1 MESKPNMSKTES
13 VRTLMMQGDPCMI
26 GVLFSFA
33 MKGEGKRMRTMQDQM
48 QKWIKAN
55 NMTYRPER
63 NRKERKHK
71 RNKERMTEREI
82 KELMGVCRPVYRRG
96 KGGAFRQR

>member
-1 MESKPNMSKTES
+1 
-13 VRTLMMQGDPCMI
+13 
-26 GVLFSFA
+26 
-33 MKGEGKRMRTMQDQM
+33 MRTMQDQM

-55 NMTYRPER
+55 NMAYRSER
-63 NRKERKHK
+63 NRKERK
-71 RNKERMTEREI
+71 RNKERLTEREI

>member
-33 MKGEGKRMRTMQDQM
+33 MKGEGKRMRTMKDQM

-55 NMTYRPER
+55 NMAYRSER
-63 NRKERKHK
+63 NRKERK
-71 RNKERMTEREI
+71 RNKERLTEREI

>member
-33 MKGEGKRMRTMQDQM
+33 MKGEGKRLTIWPIDQSGTE
-48 QKWIKAN
+48 KSGRG
-55 NMTYRPER
+55 TR
-63 NRKERKHK
+63 N
-71 RNKERMTEREI
+71 
-82 KELMGVCRPVYRRG
+82 G
-96 KGGAFRQR
+96 

>member
-1 MESKPNMSKTES
+1 
-13 VRTLMMQGDPCMI
+13 MMQGDPCMI

-33 MKGEGKRMRTMQDQM
+33 MKGEGKRMRTMKDQM

-55 NMTYRPER
+55 NMAYRSER
-63 NRKERKHK
+63 NRKERK
-71 RNKERMTEREI
+71 RNKERLTEREI